1 MTDKISIQ
9 RRNNHRVGVFAD
21 IQNMYHSA
29 KNLYKS
35 RVNFNELLHEAVGD
49 RQLVR
54 ALAYVVKGGETEE
67 EQSFFEALQKMGFEL
82 KMKDIQ
88 VFAGGA
94 KKADWDVG
102 LAVDAIA
109 LSKNLDV
116 VVIISGDGDFVPLVQ
131 YLQFLGLIVEVV
143 SFGRS
148 TSLRLKEATDNYYD
162 LDSRKSVLMRSSASR
177 RQSNQP
183 GTSRQKTTRREAPPR
198 KAPAK
203 RTPPRKTTGAPR
215 KPSSGEGQET
225 FMTRAKRSTK

>member
-1 MTDKISIQ
+1 
-9 RRNNHRVGVFAD
+9 
-21 IQNMYHSA
+21 MYHSA
-29 KNLYKS
+29 KNLYRS
-35 RVNFNELLHEAVGD
+35 RVNFNELLKEAVGD

-67 EQSFFEALQKMGFEL
+67 EQSFFDALHKTGFEL

-109 LSKNLDV
+109 LSKQLDV
-116 VVIISGDGDFVPLVQ
+116 VVIISGDGDFVPLVE

-148 TSLRLKEATDNYYD
+148 TSLRLKEATNNYYD
-162 LDSRKSVLMRSSASR
+162 LGEHKSILLGSSASR
-177 RQSNQP
+177 RQSPQRTP
-183 GTSRQKTTRREAPPR
+183 AKKTTTKTTAR
-198 KAPAK
+198 
-203 RTPPRKTTGAPR
+203 RKTNNPPKQRT
-215 KPSSGEGQET
+215 SSDSPGGS
-225 FMTRAKRSTK
+225 FMTRAKKK